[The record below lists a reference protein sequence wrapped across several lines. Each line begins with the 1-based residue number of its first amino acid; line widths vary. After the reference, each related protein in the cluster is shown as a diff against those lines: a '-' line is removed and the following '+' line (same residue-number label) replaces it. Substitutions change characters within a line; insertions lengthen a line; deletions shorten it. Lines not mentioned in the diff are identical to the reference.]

1 MICSRLLNYSFCNN
15 TTVCVCSIRG
25 KHYIWRRG
33 FKQKQNA
40 ENRPSDAD
48 IIGATFIHCI
58 DLLQDNHRL
67 EFLLNTTRISI
78 NTSIFPIFP
87 DISLKY
93 RKLRKPSERQKL
105 QYQLNK
111 RTYPSRNQI
120 DLPAFYM

>member
-1 MICSRLLNYSFCNN
+1 M
-15 TTVCVCSIRG
+15 CSIRG

-67 EFLLNTTRISI
+67 EFLLRQGNKQH
-78 NTSIFPIFP
+78 NTSE
-87 DISLKY
+87 STAHKVKAKS
-93 RKLRKPSERQKL
+93 RSEIL
-105 QYQLNK
+105 TL
-111 RTYPSRNQI
+111 
-120 DLPAFYM
+120 